1 MGDYGTANGQFNNP
15 AGVAVNSTG
24 YVYVADSGNGR
35 VQVFDPS
42 GEYVTNWS
50 TSFAS
55 PVGIAVNKT
64 DYVYVTVTSGTD
76 EVLVYDPSGTQVGVW
91 GGYSKTGANGLFY
104 FPQGIS
110 VNKTGYVYVVDL
122 YNNRTQWF
130 TISGT
135 YLGQWGSLSGYIGGS
150 ANGQFWLP
158 EDIAVNSSSY
168 VYVADEANDRIQVF
182 DPSGTYVTKWAI
194 TSPFG
199 VAVDASDNVYVDS
212 NIPSPPSAPVYIY
225 TPDGTEEGSF
235 TTSSGTLDYP
245 LGIAVN
251 STGYIYVCDGGLGS
265 TPGHNRIVVFSP
277 YSAST
282 TYTVTYNGNG
292 NTGGTAPV
300 DGSSPYA
307 SGATV
312 TVLGAGSLVKTGYT
326 FNGWNT
332 AAGGTG
338 TSYAA
343 GATFTISADTTLYA
357 QWTPTT
363 YTVTYSGN
371 GNTGGTAPVDG
382 SSPYTS
388 SATVTVLGA
397 GSLVRT
403 GYTFNDWNTAFDG
416 TGTSYAPTATFTMGS
431 ANVILYAQW
440 TLIPG
445 AYTVTYSG
453 NGNTGGTAPVDSS
466 GYTSGATV
474 TVLGNTGSLAR
485 TGYTFSGW
493 NTAAGGGGTNY
504 AAGATFTISADTTL
518 YAQWTAT
525 PTPTSANGGGRS
537 AGTFYWA
544 YTGNTEEYGYT
555 GPAPTPLMSSPNIT
569 IVPTMQ
575 QTIVTAMATP
585 TPAITDSPLPANTPK
600 SGLDMVPALGAL
612 GLCGVIF
619 LFRKNGK

>member
-1 MGDYGTANGQFNNP
+1 M
-15 AGVAVNSTG
+15 
-24 YVYVADSGNGR
+24 
-35 VQVFDPS
+35 
-42 GEYVTNWS
+42 
-50 TSFAS
+50 
-55 PVGIAVNKT
+55 
-64 DYVYVTVTSGTD
+64 
-76 EVLVYDPSGTQVGVW
+76 
-91 GGYSKTGANGLFY
+91 
-104 FPQGIS
+104 
-110 VNKTGYVYVVDL
+110 
-122 YNNRTQWF
+122 
-130 TISGT
+130 
-135 YLGQWGSLSGYIGGS
+135 
-150 ANGQFWLP
+150 
-158 EDIAVNSSSY
+158 
-168 VYVADEANDRIQVF
+168 
-182 DPSGTYVTKWAI
+182 
-194 TSPFG
+194 
-199 VAVDASDNVYVDS
+199 
-212 NIPSPPSAPVYIY
+212 
-225 TPDGTEEGSF
+225 
-235 TTSSGTLDYP
+235 
-245 LGIAVN
+245 
-251 STGYIYVCDGGLGS
+251 
-265 TPGHNRIVVFSP
+265 
-277 YSAST
+277 
-282 TYTVTYNGNG
+282 
-292 NTGGTAPV
+292 
-300 DGSSPYA
+300 
-307 SGATV
+307 

>member
-1 MGDYGTANGQFNNP
+1 MP
-15 AGVAVNSTG
+15 A
-24 YVYVADSGNGR
+24 
-35 VQVFDPS
+35 
-42 GEYVTNWS
+42 
-50 TSFAS
+50 
-55 PVGIAVNKT
+55 
-64 DYVYVTVTSGTD
+64 
-76 EVLVYDPSGTQVGVW
+76 
-91 GGYSKTGANGLFY
+91 
-104 FPQGIS
+104 
-110 VNKTGYVYVVDL
+110 
-122 YNNRTQWF
+122 
-130 TISGT
+130 
-135 YLGQWGSLSGYIGGS
+135 
-150 ANGQFWLP
+150 
-158 EDIAVNSSSY
+158 
-168 VYVADEANDRIQVF
+168 
-182 DPSGTYVTKWAI
+182 
-194 TSPFG
+194 
-199 VAVDASDNVYVDS
+199 
-212 NIPSPPSAPVYIY
+212 
-225 TPDGTEEGSF
+225 
-235 TTSSGTLDYP
+235 
-245 LGIAVN
+245 
-251 STGYIYVCDGGLGS
+251 
-265 TPGHNRIVVFSP
+265 
-277 YSAST
+277 
-282 TYTVTYNGNG
+282 
-292 NTGGTAPV
+292 
-300 DGSSPYA
+300 
-307 SGATV
+307 
-312 TVLGAGSLVKTGYT
+312 
-326 FNGWNT
+326 
-332 AAGGTG
+332 
-338 TSYAA
+338 
-343 GATFTISADTTLYA
+343 
-357 QWTPTT
+357 
-363 YTVTYSGN
+363 
-371 GNTGGTAPVDG
+371 
-382 SSPYTS
+382 
-388 SATVTVLGA
+388 
-397 GSLVRT
+397 SLVRT

-453 NGNTGGTAPVDSS
+453 NGNTGGILPVDSS